1 MLHFIASGKNQTNN
15 TYAENKVIMTAN
27 RCATGVCPVIEIIE
41 PGSYESRIRYW
52 SVATDWPSGTV
63 PVEGEDV
70 HIEPIWNMVFDMNPS
85 PVYKLIRV
93 NGNLTFH
100 PTNDTHM
107 RAKHIFIRA
116 GELNIGSKDFPH
128 QMQARITLYG
138 EKNAEAIV
146 YDNAI
151 EAGNKV
157 IANVNEMRL
166 FGKPRTKT
174 MFRLLQEAQKDSNE
188 IWVETGLDLV

>member
-1 MLHFIASGKNQTNN
+1 MVG
-15 TYAENKVIMTAN
+15 N

-41 PGSYESRIRYW
+41 PGAYETRVRYW
-52 SVATDWPSGTV
+52 SVPTDWSNNNDTV
-63 PVEGEDV
+63 PVAGDEV
-70 HIEPIWNMVFDMNPS
+70 HIEPIWNMVYDLNTSNAPI
-85 PVYKLIRV
+85 YKLIRV
-93 NGNLTFH
+93 NGNLTFA
-100 PTNDTHM
+100 PNVTTHM
-107 RAKHIFIRA
+107 KAKHIFIRA
-116 GELNIGSKDFPH
+116 GELNIGTKEFPH
-128 QMQARITLYG
+128 QHEARITLYG

-166 FGKPRTKT
+166 FGKPRTKS
-174 MFRLLQEAQKDSNE
+174 MFRLLQEAQRGSNE